1 MFFPVTHL
9 HDMGVI
15 KLMAPLR
22 QHGMLDALIMRIR
35 DQFDQLLLLQQLECG
50 IDRLTAE
57 IQLFAY
63 LALGTGPSPIRTRD
77 QYSLTDRPQALANC
91 PYRLSSALL
100 ALRNERS
107 VCRSSD

>member
-9 HDMGVI
+9 QDMGVI

-63 LALGTGPSPIRTRD
+63 LALGTGPLAD
-77 QYSLTDRPQALANC
+77 QDKRPVFIDRQTAGFGELSIQAVQRAARIAKRAQC
-91 PYRLSSALL
+91 
-100 ALRNERS
+100 
-107 VCRSSD
+107 VQII